1 MNSGPDIGIGD
12 EGTRFCAFRS
22 PVAVRTVDAGWYRI
36 VGHVTPVASPIV
48 SVLAAMAPSTDRRD
62 RRPARPPTGAT
73 ADRRDRRPA
82 RPPTGATADQRDR
95 RPATLRAGPGV
106 GKAVDPPVG
115 CHDNARRARPCTARV
130 AAPRAVQGSA
140 HP

>member
-73 ADRRDRRPA
+73 AD
-82 RPPTGATADQRDR
+82 QRDR